1 MNQDVIAALEAEMAR
16 AVADEDYEIAAALR
30 DRIEAMREGRA
41 TGSMLRRQEPGK
53 MGLGTDQQSYLPPEG
68 WVKPKRPDPM
78 TKGHKPGGR
87 RST

>member
-1 MNQDVIAALEAEMAR
+1 MSKDVIAALEAEMAR
-16 AVADEDYEIAAALR
+16 AVADQDFEIAAALR
-30 DRIEAMREGRA
+30 DRIVAMREGRS

-53 MGLGTDQQSYLPPEG
+53 MGLGTDQQAYIPPKD
-68 WVKPKRPDPM
+68 WVRPKRPDPM